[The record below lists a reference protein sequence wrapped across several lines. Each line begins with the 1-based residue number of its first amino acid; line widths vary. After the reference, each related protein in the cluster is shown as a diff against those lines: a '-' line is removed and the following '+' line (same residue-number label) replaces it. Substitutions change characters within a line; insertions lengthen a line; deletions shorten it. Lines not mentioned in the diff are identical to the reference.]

1 MSAVPQAASLGRPLA
16 LSPGARRL
24 VIRAGTGIVLL
35 ALWEGFVTWLAPSY
49 VARPSGVAHALP
61 HVLSSGQF
69 WHDARLTVTAVFE
82 GLAVG
87 VVLGVLVGLTMGRLR
102 DVDRLL
108 RFYLSAFFAMPLIA
122 LVPVMT
128 LWFGYTGTVRLAIV
142 TFGAFLPVCLNVYD
156 GTRKL
161 PTQYVEVA
169 QSYHARW
176 WNVWFGIALP
186 SSLPYLLAGFRLAA
200 GRALVAAVIAE
211 YLVALP
217 GLGYYILFESRSFHQ
232 NQATVAVIA
241 LALLGVAINSSADL
255 AVRLALPWY
264 RRS

>member
-1 MSAVPQAASLGRPLA
+1 LSAVPQSASLARPFA
-16 LSPGARRL
+16 LSPRARKL
-24 VIRAGTGIVLL
+24 VIQVGTGIVLL

-49 VARPSGVAHALP
+49 VGRPSGVARVAP
-61 HVLSSGQF
+61 HVLSGAQF
-69 WHDARLTVTAVFE
+69 WHNARLTVGAVFE
-82 GLAVG
+82 GLALG

-108 RFYLSAFFAMPLIA
+108 RFYVSAFFAMPLIA

-142 TFGAFLPVCLNVYD
+142 TFGAFLPICLNVYD

-161 PTQYVEVA
+161 PTNYVEVA

-211 YLVALP
+211 YIVALP

-232 NQATVAVIA
+232 NEAMVAVIA
-241 LALLGVAINSSADL
+241 LALLGVAINSGADL
-255 AVRLALPWY
+255 AMRRLLPWY